1 MASASTQ
8 QLRTLQFQDLLS
20 LSLSHASHE
29 SHLVLSVGNVVSCAG
44 MLLRKPLIAVKGL
57 HGTRFRYNVS
67 ILDKSMNDRDEWKL
81 VTLSSLCDPSSYRC
95 PLRSTF
101 GKKRKLDESIASW
114 KVIRREFL
122 PMFFLLREIN
132 SRVHKWMKDRK
143 GNRKSYEQ
151 TSYYYAETRFRKK
164 RFNIWTCRIVRY

>member
-81 VTLSSLCDPSSYRC
+81 VTLSSLCDPSSY

-132 SRVHKWMKDRK
+132 SKLTPACANGWKIANRTSKRVIITQKLDSER
-143 GNRKSYEQ
+143 NDSIFERVAS
-151 TSYYYAETRFRKK
+151 
-164 RFNIWTCRIVRY
+164 